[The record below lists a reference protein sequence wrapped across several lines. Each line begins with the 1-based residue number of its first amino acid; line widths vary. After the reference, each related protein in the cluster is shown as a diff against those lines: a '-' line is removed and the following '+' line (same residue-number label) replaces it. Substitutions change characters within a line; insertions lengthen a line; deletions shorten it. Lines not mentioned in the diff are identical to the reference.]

1 MANLFR
7 LGLIVNPLAGLGGSV
22 ALKGSDGQ
30 AEQAL
35 ALGATPQAMNRAK
48 TALTELLAQCGQFE
62 VFTVAGDMGQS
73 VCDALGLNYQLV
85 YQPQT
90 SPSTAVD
97 TEHAARLL
105 GEKGVDI
112 LLFAGGDG
120 TARNICAAVGEQ
132 TTVLGI
138 PAGVKIHSGVY
149 AISPQAAGK
158 LVAKLIAGELVSLSE
173 AAVMDIDEQAFRD
186 GVVKARR
193 FGEMR
198 IPAQLRYV
206 QSVKMGGRESE
217 ELVLADLAA
226 FVVSQMEANIRYV
239 MGSGSTEK
247 RKQALLYN
255 PSNHQVQTLLDKL
268 DYDYLQHCAALTGGA
283 DLNIEAVCSDNRHL
297 YVFQRGNINHFHGVL
312 VFDLAKIQSHKSLEN
327 TFIRS
332 FNLKLPEIN
341 GSVSGIS
348 DAYFLVDQNLLIATA
363 AVEQTLN
370 TYDDGDVLGSF
381 ILLFSPDGQAISS
394 HLIQSAEGKTLPI
407 KVEGITWLESRS
419 DGEVFLL
426 VTDSDGGHS
435 EVLKIL
441 LANSAFIKP

>member
-7 LGLIVNPLAGLGGSV
+7 LGLIINPLAGLGGSV
-22 ALKGSDGQ
+22 GLKGSDGQ

-35 ALGATPQAMNRAK
+35 ALGAIPQAINRTN
-48 TALTELLAQCGQFE
+48 TALTELLPLRDKFE
-62 VFTVAGDMGQS
+62 VLTVAGPMGQS

-90 SPSTAVD
+90 SPSTAAD

-105 GEKGVDI
+105 AEKGVDI

-158 LVAKLIAGELVSLSE
+158 LMAKLIAGELVSLSE

-226 FVVSQMEANIRYV
+226 YVASQMEDKVRYV
-239 MGSGSTEK
+239 MGSGSTVAAVMSE
-247 RKQALLYN
+247 LGLDN
-255 PSNHQVQTLLDKL
+255 TLLGVDVVENGVLIAKDVSAAQLLELVQGYPSKLVITLIGGQGHVFGRGNQQLSPDVIRAIGRDNIVLIAGKAKLQQLEGRPLLADTGDAKL
-268 DYDYLQHCAALTGGA
+268 DQQLTG
-283 DLNIEAVCSDNRHL
+283 LINIVTGYND
-297 YVFQRGNINHFHGVL
+297 YVMYR
-312 VFDLAKIQSHKSLEN
+312 
-327 TFIRS
+327 
-332 FNLKLPEIN
+332 
-341 GSVSGIS
+341 
-348 DAYFLVDQNLLIATA
+348 
-363 AVEQTLN
+363 
-370 TYDDGDVLGSF
+370 LGYE
-381 ILLFSPDGQAISS
+381 D
-394 HLIQSAEGKTLPI
+394 EK
-407 KVEGITWLESRS
+407 
-419 DGEVFLL
+419 
-426 VTDSDGGHS
+426 
-435 EVLKIL
+435 
-441 LANSAFIKP
+441 

>member
-85 YQPQT
+85 YRPQT
-90 SPSTAVD
+90 SPSTPAD

-105 GEKGVDI
+105 AENGVDI

-226 FVVSQMEANIRYV
+226 YVASQMEDNVRYV
-239 MGSGSTEK
+239 MGSGSTVAAVMAE
-247 RKQALLYN
+247 LGLDN
-255 PSNHQVQTLLDKL
+255 TLLGVDVVENGALIAKDVSAAQLLELVQGYPSKLVITLIGGQGHVFGRGNQQLSPDVIRAIGRDNIVLIAGKAKLQQLEGRPLLADTGDAKL
-268 DYDYLQHCAALTGGA
+268 DQQLTG
-283 DLNIEAVCSDNRHL
+283 LINIVTGYND
-297 YVFQRGNINHFHGVL
+297 YVMYR
-312 VFDLAKIQSHKSLEN
+312 
-327 TFIRS
+327 
-332 FNLKLPEIN
+332 
-341 GSVSGIS
+341 
-348 DAYFLVDQNLLIATA
+348 
-363 AVEQTLN
+363 
-370 TYDDGDVLGSF
+370 LGYE
-381 ILLFSPDGQAISS
+381 D
-394 HLIQSAEGKTLPI
+394 EK
-407 KVEGITWLESRS
+407 
-419 DGEVFLL
+419 
-426 VTDSDGGHS
+426 
-435 EVLKIL
+435 
-441 LANSAFIKP
+441 

>member
-85 YQPQT
+85 YRPQT
-90 SPSTAVD
+90 SPSTPAD

-226 FVVSQMEANIRYV
+226 YVATQMEDNVRYV
-239 MGSGSTEK
+239 MGSGSTVAAVMSE
-247 RKQALLYN
+247 LGLDN
-255 PSNHQVQTLLDKL
+255 TLLGVDVVENGALIAKDVSAAQLLELVQGYPSKL
-268 DYDYLQHCAALTGGA
+268 VITLIGGQGHVFGRGNQQLSPNVIRAIGRDNIVLIAGKAKLQQLEGRPLLADTGDASLDQQLTG
-283 DLNIEAVCSDNRHL
+283 LINIVTGYND
-297 YVFQRGNINHFHGVL
+297 YVMYR
-312 VFDLAKIQSHKSLEN
+312 
-327 TFIRS
+327 
-332 FNLKLPEIN
+332 
-341 GSVSGIS
+341 
-348 DAYFLVDQNLLIATA
+348 
-363 AVEQTLN
+363 
-370 TYDDGDVLGSF
+370 LGYE
-381 ILLFSPDGQAISS
+381 D
-394 HLIQSAEGKTLPI
+394 EK
-407 KVEGITWLESRS
+407 
-419 DGEVFLL
+419 
-426 VTDSDGGHS
+426 
-435 EVLKIL
+435 
-441 LANSAFIKP
+441 